1 VRCRA
6 TANQQQKENNLGAAH
21 TRSHPH
27 RLPALR
33 SLCEPAADAVVSR
46 FGPVEL
52 DSRRREAGDPDAVY
66 RFSVAKSV
74 VPSDGDESLAIG
86 FLLRAVA
93 SGAPL
98 ADIARDLE
106 PLHPH
111 NNTFPGEVM
120 LEVAADAM
128 TVAGFSRATPVEFRG
143 IVERHLA
150 EHRISGNTARQ
161 KMRYALFA
169 AAALHG
175 GACPDLLADVAWYQ
189 ADDFW
194 VYAMYAA
201 VLLIRAAAERTG
213 MDARD
218 VCTAIARQHT
228 IAL

>member
-1 VRCRA
+1 MA
-6 TANQQQKENNLGAAH
+6 K
-21 TRSHPH
+21 
-27 RLPALR
+27 RL
-33 SLCEPAADAVVSR
+33 
-46 FGPVEL
+46 
-52 DSRRREAGDPDAVY
+52 
-66 RFSVAKSV
+66 
-74 VPSDGDESLAIG
+74 VPSDGDRELAIE
-86 FLLRAVA
+86 FLLRGVA
-93 SGAPL
+93 SGGPL

-106 PLHPH
+106 PLHPR

-128 TVAGFSRATPVEFRG
+128 TVAGFSRATPVDFEG

-150 EHRISGNTARQ
+150 EHQISGNTARQ

-175 GACPDLLADVAWYQ
+175 GARPDLLEDVAWYQ

-201 VLLIRAAAERTG
+201 VILIRAAAERAA

-228 IAL
+228 NAL